1 MSHIITQSNCFIV
14 RWNILPECKDDFFTI
29 WDSLVNTHIEAVK
42 IITKFAFFGWSR
54 DPNVFVTIECYRD
67 EAELAQLR
75 KSDNFQQLVAQM
87 LDCCSET
94 VTIDQFSG
102 MEIDRSVFDRH
113 PQGPSTAHPR
123 GQRIHAEYL

>member
-14 RWNILPECKDDFFTI
+14 RWNILPERKEAFFAI
-29 WDSLVNTHIEAVK
+29 WEPLWKAHVEALE

-54 DPNVFVTIECYRD
+54 DPGVFVTIECYRD
-67 EAELAQLR
+67 ELELAELRQ
-75 KSDNFQQLVAQM
+75 SDSFQHLVAQL

-94 VTIDQFSG
+94 VTIDLFSG
-102 MEIDRSVFDRH
+102 MDTDRSVFDQH
-113 PQGPSTAHPR
+113 PQGPSTAHPK